1 MSAMVSP
8 FQGAQF
14 WTARITCMAERH
26 ANTAEPGRWR
36 VWICQLDGLE
46 HYSAVQ
52 DDFGN
57 LVRVS

>member
-1 MSAMVSP
+1 
-8 FQGAQF
+8 
-14 WTARITCMAERH
+14 MAERH
-26 ANTAEPGRWR
+26 TNTAEPGRWR